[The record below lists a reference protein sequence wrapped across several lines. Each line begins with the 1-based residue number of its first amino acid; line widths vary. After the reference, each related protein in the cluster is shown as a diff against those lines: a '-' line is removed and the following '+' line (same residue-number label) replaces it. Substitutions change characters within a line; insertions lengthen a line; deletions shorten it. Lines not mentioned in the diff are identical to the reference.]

1 MNNRKE
7 NELAEAETSRQ
18 PPAGRGFEGGWGAKK
33 HKCLVA
39 ARAAE
44 TNGTPYAAGFKK

>member
-1 MNNRKE
+1 MNTRKE
-7 NELAEAETSRQ
+7 NELAE
-18 PPAGRGFEGGWGAKK
+18 AGRGFEGGWGAKK

-39 ARAAE
+39 GRAAE